1 MLWIAIPLGIYLLL
15 CGLVFL
21 MQDFLTF
28 PGAGRDTGSVEIP
41 AGVQVRWLERPGGER
56 FRVAESVPAAPRG
69 VLVFFVGNGEALG
82 SAVWWAEDLAQYG
95 LHTLVVEYPGYGE
108 SEGTAGIASIL
119 EAAETAG
126 DHGAELARE
135 LAVPLVV
142 GGSSLGTFCAVH
154 LAAQGRASRMLLK
167 SPPTSLA
174 AVARMRFPWLPVGW
188 LLRHRFDNL
197 GRAEQVHCPVL
208 VVHGDRDQLVP
219 SSMGDELTK
228 AFAGPARFLLVSG
241 HGHNDPS
248 LSSSG
253 PVALEVRTFLGGG

>member
-1 MLWIAIPLGIYLLL
+1 MLWIAIPLGIYVLL

-126 DHGAELARE
+126 ELGAELARQ
-135 LAVPLVV
+135 LAVPLMV

-154 LAAQGRASRMLLK
+154 LAAQGRASRVLLK

-174 AVARMRFPWLPVGW
+174 AVARLRFPWMPVSW

-197 GRAEQVHCPVL
+197 AVAGQVHCPVL

-219 SSMGDELTK
+219 SSMGDELSK
-228 AFAGPARFLLVSG
+228 AFAGPSRFLLVSG
-241 HGHNDPS
+241 HGHNDSS

-253 PVALEVRTFLGGG
+253 PAAAEVRAFLGGG